1 MIARSNWMY
10 RKLLR
15 LYPAR
20 FRDEYAF
27 PMAQCFRDMC
37 LEAARTGGSRGVLR
51 VWLRVF
57 PDFARSLVR
66 EQIDSRWGKEGIM
79 SAYPRV
85 IDRFQVKAQI
95 GDGSV
100 SRVYQAYDPD
110 RKRDVAIKLLKPQE
124 SGQTDSARPMVMD
137 LQREV
142 DVLAAFDHP
151 AIPKAYGWVQSE
163 AGAYLVMDYI
173 PGPSLLQVLE
183 QREGFLPEQEIIA
196 WGIQACEVLVY
207 LHSRQPDPWL
217 FRDIKPSNMILDEQ
231 GGFHLVDFGTGVT
244 YTPGRCYECIGT
256 EGYAAPEQYQGG
268 EEPRSDLY
276 ALGATLTSLP
286 PASIRAKSPSGT
298 PLPSPRRARSTRPS
312 RRGLRG

>member
-1 MIARSNWMY
+1 
-10 RKLLR
+10 
-15 LYPAR
+15 
-20 FRDEYAF
+20 
-27 PMAQCFRDMC
+27 
-37 LEAARTGGSRGVLR
+37 
-51 VWLRVF
+51 
-57 PDFARSLVR
+57 
-66 EQIDSRWGKEGIM
+66 
-79 SAYPRV
+79 
-85 IDRFQVKAQI
+85 
-95 GDGSV
+95 
-100 SRVYQAYDPD
+100 
-110 RKRDVAIKLLKPQE
+110 
-124 SGQTDSARPMVMD
+124 MD

-196 WGIQACEVLVY
+196 WGIQACEVLDY
-207 LHSRQPDPWL
+207 LHTRQPDPWL

-276 ALGATLTSLP
+276 ALGATLHQLATRIDPREETRRHPFTFAP
-286 PASIRAKSPSGT
+286 PRSINPALSKEFAGVIQKALSYELEDRCSSAAEMESALKACS
-298 PLPSPRRARSTRPS
+298 
-312 RRGLRG
+312 